1 MNNKNLSKKWLYTF
15 IIIAIAA
22 LATCVVGL
30 YNKEYIIANRTA
42 FVFVSKVFNIIKW
55 KRN

>member
-1 MNNKNLSKKWLYTF
+1 MNNKRLSKKLCTF

-30 YNKEYIIANRTA
+30 YNKEYIIAIGTGL
-42 FVFVSKVFNIIKW
+42 VFGAQVFNIIKW